1 MLDRTPSEHSRERNR
16 NLSERMNSEK
26 SKKMNIEYRLGTK
39 QDLDAICSLIQQA
52 IDEMERH
59 GIYQWD
65 DIYPARKDFEED
77 IEKKTLYL
85 AYVEGNLAALYVIS
99 GECDEQYRN
108 GQWKYEE
115 RSAFVLHRFC
125 VSPFFQNQG
134 IGRAVLKHIEEQVKA
149 MGYNSIRLDT
159 FTENPFAQK
168 LYLHN
173 GYESRGYADWRK
185 GRFDLMEKKL

>member
-1 MLDRTPSEHSRERNR
+1 
-16 NLSERMNSEK
+16 
-26 SKKMNIEYRLGTK
+26 MNIEYRLGTK
-39 QDLDAICSLIQQA
+39 QDLDAICSLIQQS

-65 DIYPARKDFEED
+65 DINPARKDFEED

-85 AYVEGNLAALYVIS
+85 AYVEENFAALYVIS

-108 GQWKYEE
+108 GQWKYDE
-115 RSAFVLHRFC
+115 RSAFVLHRLC
-125 VSPFFQNQG
+125 VSPFFQNQK
-134 IGRAVLKHIEEQVKA
+134 IGKTVLQHIEEQVKD

-168 LYLHN
+168 LYLHS

>member
-1 MLDRTPSEHSRERNR
+1 
-16 NLSERMNSEK
+16 
-26 SKKMNIEYRLGTK
+26 MNIEYRLGTK
-39 QDLDAICSLIQQA
+39 QDLDAICSLIQQS
-52 IDEMERH
+52 IDEMERY

-85 AYVEGNLAALYVIS
+85 AYVEENFAALYVIS

-108 GQWKYEE
+108 GQWKYDE
-115 RSAFVLHRFC
+115 RSAFVLHRLC
-125 VSPFFQNQG
+125 VSPLFQNQG
-134 IGRAVLKHIEEQVKA
+134 IGKTVLQHIEEQVKD

-168 LYLHN
+168 LYLHS

>member
-1 MLDRTPSEHSRERNR
+1 
-16 NLSERMNSEK
+16 
-26 SKKMNIEYRLGTK
+26 MNIEYRLGTK

-85 AYVEGNLAALYVIS
+85 ASVEEKLAALYVIS

-108 GQWKYEE
+108 GQWKYDE
-115 RSAFVLHRFC
+115 RSAFVLHRLC
-125 VSPFFQNQG
+125 VSPFFQNQK
-134 IGRAVLKHIEEQVKA
+134 IGKTVLQHIEEQVKD

-168 LYLHN
+168 LYLHS

>member
-1 MLDRTPSEHSRERNR
+1 
-16 NLSERMNSEK
+16 
-26 SKKMNIEYRLGTK
+26 MNIEYRLGTK
-39 QDLDAICSLIQQA
+39 QDLDAICSLIQQS

-85 AYVEGNLAALYVIS
+85 AYVEENFAALYVIS

-108 GQWKYEE
+108 GQWKYDE
-115 RSAFVLHRFC
+115 RSAFVLHRLC
-125 VSPFFQNQG
+125 VSPLFQNQG
-134 IGRAVLKHIEEQVKA
+134 IGKTVLQHIEEQVKD

-168 LYLHN
+168 LYLHS

>member
-1 MLDRTPSEHSRERNR
+1 
-16 NLSERMNSEK
+16 
-26 SKKMNIEYRLGTK
+26 MNIEYRLGTK

-85 AYVEGNLAALYVIS
+85 AFVEEKLAALYVIS

-108 GQWKYEE
+108 GQWKYDE
-115 RSAFVLHRFC
+115 RSAFVLHRLC
-125 VSPFFQNQG
+125 VSPFFQNQK
-134 IGRAVLKHIEEQVKA
+134 IGKTVLQHIEEQVKD

-168 LYLHN
+168 LYLHS